1 MIKKF
6 SILLILIIF
15 TGQLFA
21 QKKVWV
27 NFAEEAL
34 ARNDYYSATKHYLKA
49 LTYDSLDIGI
59 HYNLGK
65 SYLGY
70 FQLNLALK
78 EFEIVKNSNAYIEFP
93 EVDFYLAK
101 VYKHKG
107 DYKKSN
113 ELFSYFVRNYNGEN
127 QYLKDFAKNE
137 NKVFKSLLELLK
149 DTSIVQI
156 KNVNI
161 LSNSSSA
168 EFAPYFLNDSLMWY
182 TSNKLTEINKDGE
195 INPKSRNYTNIHSA
209 IKKDSVW
216 VDSELINFDL
226 EDGDIAN
233 SFFDLTDSLI
243 YFTYCSPEGCDIW
256 TIKVQKNKFIEPIKL
271 SINEPNFI
279 TTNPN
284 ITEINNVKVM
294 FFSSNREGGKGNMDI
309 YMSSFKNNSWTKP
322 QNLGNSINSKGNE
335 ITPYFHKDSNVLY
348 FSSDWHCN
356 LGGFDIF
363 KSTYLQNFSSPINIG
378 IPYNTSRNDLY
389 YTRID
394 SLKGFLTSNR
404 IGSKTDNLEV
414 CCNDIYE
421 FNITPKKVEID
432 TLPVSPQK
440 VVENQIIALLDHI
453 PVRLFFHNDIPNPDS
468 RDTITSL
475 NYLETYF
482 DYILLKDTYKEEYP
496 KSLAKDKRDEG
507 VLLIDSFFINN
518 VEKGMVDLEYFADTL
533 YNILQKGFSI
543 QITAKGYAS
552 PLAKNDYNINLS
564 KRRINSFQ
572 NYLRG
577 YPKGDFNQFLDSTA
591 QNGAYLF
598 ITTLPNG
605 EEKSNPFVSDNYYDI
620 RNSIY
625 NPAAAYERRV
635 EVEDLFLIDDKKNLP
650 LVAFKGDNQFTI
662 DLGVQD
668 SLAFTFDLL
677 LQNQLYKS
685 IKILDTEVSCGCTK
699 LAISNMEISPLHR
712 QKLKVSIIKEEPG
725 NYKSQLKFITEDQVY
740 FIDLIFE
747 VR

>member
-6 SILLILIIF
+6 TFLLIILIF
-15 TGQLFA
+15 SGQLFA

-27 NFAEEAL
+27 DFAEESL
-34 ARNDYYSATKHYLKA
+34 ANNDYYSATKHYLKA
-49 LTYDSLDIGI
+49 LSYDSLDFEIR
-59 HYNLGK
+59 YNLGR

-70 FQLNLALK
+70 FQLNLAQE
-78 EFEIVKNSNAYIEFP
+78 EFNKVKKSNQYINFP

-101 VYKHKG
+101 VHKLKG
-107 DYKKSN
+107 EYIKSN
-113 ELFSYFVRNYNGEN
+113 ELFSYFVRNYNGDN
-127 QYLKDFAKNE
+127 KYLKEFAINE
-137 NKVFKSLLELLK
+137 NKVFKSLLDLLK
-149 DTSIVQI
+149 DTSKVLID
-156 KNVNI
+156 NVTI
-161 LSNSSSA
+161 LSNSTSA
-168 EFAPYFLNDSLMWY
+168 EFAPHLLNDTLMWY
-182 TSNKLTEINKDGE
+182 TSNKLTELNKEGE
-195 INPKSRNYTNIHSA
+195 IVSKSSTYTNIHSA

-216 VDSELINFDL
+216 IDNDLISL
-226 EDGDIAN
+226 SLKQGDVAN
-233 SFFDLTDSLI
+233 TFFDSSDSLI
-243 YFTYCSPEGCDIW
+243 YFTFCTEEGCDIW
-256 TIKVQKNKFIEPIKL
+256 TVKIQNSKLIDAKKL
-271 SINEPNFI
+271 SINEPNYI
-279 TTNPN
+279 TTNPS
-284 ITEINNVKVM
+284 ITKIKNEKTI

-309 YMSSFKNNSWTKP
+309 YMSTFKNNSWTTP
-322 QNLGNSINSKGNE
+322 QNLGNSINTKGNE
-335 ITPYFHKDSNVLY
+335 VTPYFYQDSNLLY

-363 KSTYLQNFSSPINIG
+363 KSTFSNRFSSPINIG

-394 SLKGFLTSNR
+394 SLNGFLTSNR
-404 IGSKTDNLEV
+404 IGSKTDNFEV
-414 CCNDIYE
+414 CCNDIFE
-421 FNITPKKVEID
+421 FEIIPKKVKID
-432 TLPVSPQK
+432 TFPVSPQK
-440 VVENQIIALLDHI
+440 VVESQIIALLDHI

-468 RDTITSL
+468 RDTVTSL

-482 DYILLKDTYKEEYP
+482 DYILLKETYKKEYP
-496 KSLAKDKRDEG
+496 KSLAKNKRDEG
-507 VLLIDSFFINN
+507 ALLIDSFFINN
-518 VEKGMVDLEYFADTL
+518 VEKGMLDLEYFADTL

-577 YPKGDFNQFLDSTA
+577 FPKGDFNQFLDSTA
-591 QNGAYLF
+591 ANGAYLY

-605 EEKSNPFVSDNYYDI
+605 EEKSNPFVSDNFYDV

-650 LVAFKGDNQFTI
+650 LIAFKGDNQFSI
-662 DLGVQD
+662 DLGIQD
-668 SLAFTFDLL
+668 SLAFTIDLL
-677 LQNQLYKS
+677 LQNQLFQS
-685 IKILDTEVSCGCTK
+685 INILDSEVSCGCTQ
-699 LAISNMEISPLHR
+699 LAISSMEILPLHR
-712 QKLKVSIIKEEPG
+712 QKLKVSITKEEPG
-725 NYKSQLKFITEDQVY
+725 NYKSQLKLITEDQVY